1 MDQQTPTRGVCMFA
15 YNNEQIDYIK
25 LAILAAK
32 HVKKHLNLPV
42 CLITD
47 SGTDSWMSQ
56 SVDPKTVDECF
67 DYIVIED
74 VQFRRNIRVHHD
86 SPWTEFNAQFNNSNK
101 HKIFQYTPF
110 QQTILIDTDYMIK
123 SDFLSHVF
131 ECEGFSGVSMF
142 DRALTIR
149 NELPALAERQLYD
162 AGVKMWWST
171 VVCFDKSPIAKL
183 FFDTWA
189 HVADNYEYYRY
200 LYAFPGHMFRTD
212 YCVSIAAHILNGMRD
227 GDVVGNFG
235 DTAMYYVDQ
244 KDDIHHIDSHQNWI
258 LFSVDP
264 QERWKNILV
273 NHRNIDLHVM
283 NKRALL
289 RHFARIKDLLDE

>member
-1 MDQQTPTRGVCMFA
+1 MSQQNPARGVCMFA

-32 HVKKHLNLPV
+32 HVKKHLGLPV

-56 SVDPKTVDECF
+56 SQEQATIDECF

-74 VQFRRNIRVHHD
+74 VQFKRNIRVHHD

-101 HKIFQYTPF
+101 HRIFQYTPF
-110 QQTILIDTDYMIK
+110 EQTILIDTDYMIK
-123 SDFLSHVF
+123 TDFLSNVF
-131 ECEGFSGVSMF
+131 DNETFTGVSMF

-171 VVCFDKSPIAKL
+171 VICFDKSPRSEL
-183 FFDTWA
+183 FFNTWA
-189 HVADNYEYYRY
+189 HVAENYEYYRH
-200 LYAFPGHMFRTD
+200 LYAFPGNMFRTD

-227 GDVVGNFG
+227 GDAIENFN
-235 DTAMYYVDQ
+235 DTPMYYLDQ
-244 KDDIHHIDSHQNWI
+244 MDDIQNIDSHQNWI
-258 LFSVDP
+258 CLSTDR
-264 QERWKNILV
+264 EARWKVILV
-273 NHRNIDLHVM
+273 KHSNLDLHVM
-283 NKRALL
+283 NKRSLL
-289 RHFARIKDLLDE
+289 RHYNNIKDLAS